1 MNATCV
7 FSKDGYQLAGCNK
20 ILNVTFQEKATSACM
35 STARIFHVMGHIH
48 DQESSHAVMN
58 SLDLAV
64 RIFLIHWGH
73 LAVLFSWLAGV
84 FFHLAW
90 QGNYD
95 TWVTNPRGILPI
107 ANDILDPHMGKAS
120 LEASSGVAVSYSG
133 LYNLSMSIGFVSGH
147 QCYSAAII
155 LLLVAAGCL
164 ILGKFHLEY
173 WDLLILSVSASE
185 LVIDWEFLCSAN
197 GITHGRSFGYHHA
210 TSHRDSVSFRLNQY
224 ISRSLLGTQD
234 MSGLRLNYH
243 IGVLIGC
250 TSLLWSGHLIHVAIP
265 VSRGITTSVWSLFNV
280 QPHPEGLAALFSMD
294 WTVFSS
300 GVTPMNEFGSSI
312 NSGES
317 ILTLHLGLN
326 GLTDSL
332 WLTDISHHQLAI
344 GVILIWT
351 AHLYSSVF
359 KGFGQ
364 AGSDVL
370 LAHGH
375 EEQLLLAV
383 NKSLNLQLA
392 LALSGLGVITSL
404 VAQHMYSL
412 NPMVYLTSDYV
423 TYVSLY
429 VHHQYIASF
438 MMVGSFAHA
447 GIFLARD
454 SYSMDLLQQPT
465 AISNTK
471 LRNHSQHG
479 PRDIAQHNWE
489 DNTSVGTR
497 WHLSEAGLIAF
508 LIQHKAAIIAQLSWV
523 CLFLGFHVLGI
534 FMHNDVVTAF
544 GEVEK
549 QILIEPVFA
558 QIIQSAS
565 GKDSYG
571 MALLLPTIPTSL
583 DEVLLPLGPT
593 DLMAHHSIALGLHVT
608 VLILLKGALD
618 ARGSTLMPDKLHFG
632 YGFACDGPGRGGTCD
647 ISAWDSFYLAMFWM
661 LNTVAWLTFYFHWK
675 LLALGQSALLYF
687 DTSGVYLMGWF
698 RDYLWFNSSQIING
712 YSAYGANDLAV
723 WDWIFL
729 LAHLSWA
736 LGFMFL
742 ISWRGYWQEL
752 IDSILFMHLQAPVLR
767 DIWQGQ
773 YYTPVAL
780 SIVQARF
787 IGLVHFSVG
796 FILTYAAFVI
806 ASCS

>member
-1 MNATCV
+1 MNACGSSMLAFIGSPV
-7 FSKDGYQLAGCNK
+7 DGYTHSK
-20 ILNVTFQEKATSACM
+20 IMDVRFNTSATSACM
-35 STARIFHVMGHIH
+35 STGRIFQLLGHVH
-48 DQESSHAVMN
+48 DQESSNSVMN

-73 LAVLFSWLAGV
+73 LAVLFCWLAGS

-107 ANDILDPHMGKAS
+107 AHDILDPHMGKAS
-120 LEASSGVAVSYSG
+120 LEASSGVVISYSG
-133 LYNLSMSIGFVSGH
+133 LYNLMLSVGFVSGH
-147 QCYSAAII
+147 QCYSATII
-155 LLLVAAGCL
+155 LLLVSSLFL
-164 ILGKFHLEY
+164 ILGKFHLQY
-173 WDLLILSVSASE
+173 WDLLILSVSYLD
-185 LVIDWEFLCSAN
+185 LVIDWDFIVRPN
-197 GITHGRSFGYHHA
+197 I
-210 TSHRDSVSFRLNQY
+210 TSHLPDASTMSLRLNQY

-234 MSGLRLNYH
+234 VPALRLNYH

-326 GLTDSL
+326 GFTDSL
-332 WLTDISHHQLAI
+332 WLTDISHHHLAI
-344 GVILIWT
+344 AVVFIWA

-364 AGSDVL
+364 SISHTL

-375 EEQLLLAV
+375 SEQLVLSV
-383 NKSLNLQLA
+383 NKSLHLQLA

-423 TYVSLY
+423 TYLSLY

-447 GIFLARD
+447 GIFLVRD
-454 SYSMDLLQQPT
+454 SYSCDLLERPT
-465 AISNTK
+465 GGGNQSRNSDSN
-471 LRNHSQHG
+471 L
-479 PRDIAQHNWE
+479 DAQGIGEDNWE
-489 DNTSVGTR
+489 DNTSYGVR
-497 WHLSEAGLIAF
+497 WHLNEATLISQ
-508 LIQHKAAIIAQLSWV
+508 IIEHKAAIIAQLSWV

-571 MALLLPTIPTSL
+571 MALLVPSIPTSL
-583 DEVLLPLGPT
+583 DSVLLPLGPT

-618 ARGSTLMPDKLHFG
+618 ARGSTLMQDKVHFG

-647 ISAWDSFYLAMFWM
+647 ISAWDSFYLATFWQ

-675 LLALGQSALLYF
+675 LLALGQAASATF
-687 DTSGVYLMGWF
+687 NESGVYLMGWF
-698 RDYLWFNSSQIING
+698 RDYLWFNSSQVING

-729 LAHLSWA
+729 LAHLVWA

-752 IDSILFMHLQAPVLR
+752 IDSILFMHLQAPVLGS
-767 DIWQGQ
+767 IWQGQ